1 MNGTLV
7 KNKLIFDFAAGSLGP
22 AKSLFASTYL
32 YLNSKAAKI
41 NSTFESL
48 LGEDLINIQG
58 MPISKIKYTDC
69 ISGSN
74 SSSKSNFIPNATSP
88 ISKLLGPFDK
98 LNWKQV
104 YKGFNEFIPNIED
117 KDELKLIKM
126 DPGASVPLHSHGGK
140 EYILVLSGS
149 FCDEFGKYNK
159 GDIQIN
165 DQKIKHTPIA
175 CKEEGCICLSITEQD
190 VIFYGR
196 FGSFL
201 NLFTF
206 IRSFFK

>member
-7 KNKLIFDFAAGSLGP
+7 KNELIFDFASGALG
-22 AKSLFASTYL
+22 ASKSIFASTYL
-32 YLNSKAAKI
+32 FLNTKASSL
-41 NSTFESL
+41 NSTFEGLLGDSL
-48 LGEDLINIQG
+48 LENKDT
-58 MPISKIKYTDC
+58 PVSKLKYTDC
-69 ISGSN
+69 ITDQMKTQKQDLDKFGPL
-74 SSSKSNFIPNATSP
+74 SKI
-88 ISKLLGPFDK
+88 IGPLDK
-98 LNWKQV
+98 INWKQV
-104 YKGFNEFIPNIED
+104 FKGFNEFTTKIHGD
-117 KDELKLIKM
+117 DELKLIRM

-140 EYILVLSGS
+140 EYILVLEGS
-149 FCDEFGKYNK
+149 FCDEYGKYSK

-175 CKEEGCICLSITEQD
+175 SQNDGCICLTITEKD
-190 VIFYGR
+190 VIFYGK

>member
-7 KNKLIFDFAAGSLGP
+7 KNELIFDFASGALG
-22 AKSLFASTYL
+22 ASKSIFASTYL
-32 YLNSKAAKI
+32 FLNTKASNL

-48 LGEDLINIQG
+48 LGDSLLENKDT
-58 MPISKIKYTDC
+58 PVSKLKYTDC
-69 ISGSN
+69 ITDKMKTQKQDLDRFGPL
-74 SSSKSNFIPNATSP
+74 SKI
-88 ISKLLGPFDK
+88 IGPLDK
-98 LNWKQV
+98 IKWKQV
-104 YKGFNEFIPNIED
+104 FKGFNEFTTKIHGD
-117 KDELKLIKM
+117 DELKLIKM

-140 EYILVLSGS
+140 EYILVLEGS
-149 FCDEFGKYNK
+149 FCDEYGKYSR

-175 CKEEGCICLSITEQD
+175 SQNDGCICLTITEKD
-190 VIFYGR
+190 VIFYGK

>member
-7 KNKLIFDFAAGSLGP
+7 KNELIFDFASGALG
-22 AKSLFASTYL
+22 ASKSIFASTYL
-32 YLNSKAAKI
+32 FLNTKASNL

-48 LGEDLINIQG
+48 LGDSLLENKDT
-58 MPISKIKYTDC
+58 PVSKLKYTDC
-69 ISGSN
+69 ISDKMKTQKQDLNKFGPL
-74 SSSKSNFIPNATSP
+74 SKI
-88 ISKLLGPFDK
+88 IGPLDK
-98 LNWKQV
+98 IKWKQV
-104 YKGFNEFIPNIED
+104 FKGFNEFTAKIHGD
-117 KDELKLIKM
+117 DELKLIKM

-140 EYILVLSGS
+140 EYILVLEGS
-149 FCDEFGKYNK
+149 FCDEYGKYSR

-175 CKEEGCICLSITEQD
+175 SQNDGCICLTITEKD
-190 VIFYGR
+190 VIFYGK
-196 FGSFL
+196 FASFL

>member
-7 KNKLIFDFAAGSLGP
+7 KNELIFDFASGALG
-22 AKSLFASTYL
+22 ASKSIFASTYL
-32 YLNSKAAKI
+32 FLNTKASNL

-48 LGEDLINIQG
+48 LGDSLLENKDT
-58 MPISKIKYTDC
+58 PVSKLKYTDC
-69 ISGSN
+69 ITDKMKTQKQDLNKFGPL
-74 SSSKSNFIPNATSP
+74 SKI
-88 ISKLLGPFDK
+88 IGPLDK
-98 LNWKQV
+98 IKWKQV
-104 YKGFNEFIPNIED
+104 FKGFNEFTTKIHGD
-117 KDELKLIKM
+117 DELKLIKM

-140 EYILVLSGS
+140 EYILVLEGS
-149 FCDEFGKYNK
+149 FCDEYGKYSR

-175 CKEEGCICLSITEQD
+175 SQNDGCICLTITEKD
-190 VIFYGR
+190 VIFYGK